1 MVAVI
6 KVEGYQLAPQQRR
19 LWPLVRA
26 GAAPNALLA
35 LSIEG
40 GLDVERLRCVV
51 QQAVETHETLRTI
64 YAEHRETNSVIQIV
78 SEASFDWRIS
88 TDQFERI
95 WLQEQESRIAPF
107 QLPQLRATLVRLS
120 PWSHMLILATTILA
134 ADARSLDNLGSW
146 IAAAYNASEN
156 RQPALQ
162 YVQYA
167 EWKNENHGSV
177 GLETDPRQLE
187 TFGFELRSVFSEGL
201 LLAAWRTL
209 LERWRVKTDVVVVDS
224 RREFDELNE
233 LVGRFSTGAP
243 CGDESFGFSFE
254 QGASRKWEGGIVVCV
269 WRRQSVAG
277 PLKLMLQCEDRGDVL
292 HLELQFDPARFN
304 RTTIE
309 DMAESYQLLLN
320 APLTTPKD
328 RLPIVG
334 PRAQQRLLSFSRDLE
349 LDATP
354 QRIDELFKEQVT
366 RSPEASAAVFEDR
379 KLTYAEL
386 DTASDALADYLIDQG
401 ATIDT
406 PVAIRLDRSLDL
418 IVAIMGVL
426 KSGGAY
432 VPIDPTFPEPRIQQ
446 ILNDCGAKIV
456 LTIEEIGKAGK
467 GPHKGKG
474 RHRDVRA
481 SEPNSLAYIIY
492 TSGSTGQPKG
502 VCVEHRQVTHYV
514 RALTNRHPMLAGC
527 SFASVSTIAADLGN
541 TAIFTALLT
550 GGCLH
555 LISRERATD
564 GAKFADY
571 LATHDVDAIK
581 IVPSHFSALTD
592 SIDIKSV
599 LPKLCLVF
607 GGEKLTTTISE
618 VTIINHYGP
627 TETTI
632 GTTTSQDMS
641 IGRPLPGTQAYIL
654 DDRLNLVP
662 HGVSGELFIG
672 GNGVARGYCNRP
684 DLTAEKFIPDRFAQH
699 SGQRLYRTGD
709 RAHFNET
716 GNLVFEGRRDRQ
728 VKIAGF
734 RIELGEV
741 EAALKNHPA
750 INEAVVIVDGDPK
763 LTAYVVSKLNA
774 NELRAFLG
782 SRLPAHMIPAA
793 IHTVS
798 HLPLTPNGKI
808 DYTAL
813 SRRSRS
819 RHINEPSDPIAKQI
833 RQICVDLID
842 NSDVD
847 IDDNLL
853 DLGVSS
859 LKAMQL
865 LARLRAAFNV
875 ALPLSAIFE
884 KPTVNGLAAL
894 INDEMVREIAQLSD
908 EEVQQRLKAYQ
919 SN

>member
-6 KVEGYQLAPQQRR
+6 QVEGYQLAPQQQR
-19 LWPLVRA
+19 LWPLVSA

-40 GLDVERLRCVV
+40 ELDVERLRRVV
-51 QQAVETHETLRTI
+51 QMAVETHETLRTI

-78 SEASFDWRIS
+78 SDASFDWRVS

-95 WLQEQESRIAPF
+95 WLQEQERRIAPF
-107 QLPQLRATLVRLS
+107 QLPQLRATLVRIS
-120 PWSHMLILATTILA
+120 TTSHMLVLATTILA

-146 IAAAYNASEN
+146 IATAYNAGEN

-167 EWKNENHGSV
+167 EWKNENHGAIGSD
-177 GLETDPRQLE
+177 TDPRQVQ
-187 TFGFELRSVFSEGL
+187 TFGFELRSKFSERQL
-201 LLAAWRTL
+201 LDTWRVL
-209 LERWRVKTDVVVVDS
+209 LERWNVKADVVVVDS
-224 RREFDELNE
+224 KREFDELND
-233 LVGRFSTGAP
+233 LVGRFSSVTG
-243 CGDESFGFSFE
+243 ESFGFSFE
-254 QGASRKWEGGIVVCV
+254 QGSWRKWEGKVAVCV

-277 PLKLMLQCEDRGDVL
+277 PFKLMLQCEDRGDVL
-292 HLELQFDPARFN
+292 HLEVQFDPASFS

-320 APLTTPKD
+320 APSSAT
-328 RLPIVG
+328 VG
-334 PRAQQRLLSFSRDLE
+334 PRAQQRLLSFSRGLE
-349 LDATP
+349 LDSNP
-354 QRIDELFKEQVT
+354 RRIDELFKEQVKQN
-366 RSPEASAAVFEDR
+366 PEASAVVFEDR

-386 DTASDALADYLIDQG
+386 DAASDALADHLIEQG

-426 KSGGAY
+426 KSGAAY
-432 VPIDPTFPEPRIQQ
+432 VPIDPTFPEPRIEQ
-446 ILNDCGAKIV
+446 ILADCGAKIV
-456 LTIEEIGKAGK
+456 LTNVTIGEAPERRRERITDPRG
-467 GPHKGKG
+467 
-474 RHRDVRA
+474 
-481 SEPNSLAYIIY
+481 LAYIIY
-492 TSGSTGQPKG
+492 TSGSTGVPKG
-502 VCVEHRQVTHYV
+502 VGVEHRQVTHYV
-514 RALTNRHPMLAGC
+514 RALINRHPMLAGC

-564 GAKFADY
+564 GAQFADY

-581 IVPSHFSALTD
+581 IVPSHFAALTD

-599 LPKLCLVF
+599 LPKRCVVF
-607 GGEKLTTTISE
+607 GGEKLAASIND
-618 VTIINHYGP
+618 VTVINHYGP

-632 GTTTSQDMS
+632 GTTTSLNTT
-641 IGRPLPGTQAYIL
+641 IGSPLPGTQAYIL
-654 DDRLNLVP
+654 DEHLNLAP

-684 DLTAEKFIPDRFAQH
+684 DLTAEKFIPDPFAQH
-699 SGQRLYRTGD
+699 GGRRLYRTGD
-709 RAHFNET
+709 RARFDET
-716 GNLVFEGRRDRQ
+716 GNLIFEGRRDRQ
-728 VKIAGF
+728 VKIRGF

-741 EAALKNHPA
+741 EAALKTHPA
-750 INEAVVIVDGDPK
+750 INDAVVIVESDESPFLAAYAAGK
-763 LTAYVVSKLNA
+763 SITAKD
-774 NELRAFLG
+774 LRDFLAL
-782 SRLPAHMIPAA
+782 RLPTHMVPSA
-793 IHTVS
+793 IHIVS
-798 HLPLTPNGKI
+798 HLPLTPNGKL

-813 SRRSRS
+813 RERSRRRT
-819 RHINEPSDPIAKQI
+819 ITEPSDPIAKQI

-842 NSDVD
+842 NADVD
-847 IDDNLL
+847 VDDNLL

-865 LARLRAAFNV
+865 LARLRAALNV

-894 INDEMVREIAQLSD
+894 VQDEMVREISQLSD
-908 EEVQQRLKAYQ
+908 EEVRQRINSFESK
-919 SN
+919 

>member
-6 KVEGYQLAPQQRR
+6 QVEGYQLAPQQRR
-19 LWPLVRA
+19 LWPLVSA

-40 GLDVERLRCVV
+40 ELDVERLRRVV
-51 QQAVETHETLRTI
+51 QMAVETHETLRTI

-78 SEASFDWRIS
+78 SDASFDWRIS

-95 WLQEQESRIAPF
+95 WLQEQERRIAPF
-107 QLPQLRATLVRLS
+107 QLPQLRATLVRIS
-120 PWSHMLILATTILA
+120 TTSHMLVLATTILA

-146 IAAAYNASEN
+146 IATAYNAGEN

-167 EWKNENHGSV
+167 EWKNENHGSIAAD
-177 GLETDPRQLE
+177 TDPRQVQ
-187 TFGFELRSVFSEGL
+187 TFGFELRSHYSERQL
-201 LLAAWRTL
+201 LDTWRVLLA
-209 LERWRVKTDVVVVDS
+209 RWNVKTDLVVVDS
-224 RREFDELNE
+224 KREFDELND
-233 LVGRFSTGAP
+233 LVGRFSSVTG
-243 CGDESFGFSFE
+243 ESFGFSFE
-254 QGASRKWEGGIVVCV
+254 QGSWRRWDGKVAVCV

-277 PLKLMLQCEDRGDVL
+277 PFELMLQCEDRGDVL
-292 HLELQFDPARFN
+292 HLELQFDPASFS

-320 APLTTPKD
+320 APSQVATAA
-328 RLPIVG
+328 RAIVG
-334 PRAQQRLLSFSRDLE
+334 PRARQRLLGFSRGLE
-349 LDATP
+349 IEVNP
-354 QRIDELFKEQVT
+354 KRIDELFREQVKQN
-366 RSPEASAAVFEDR
+366 PEAGAVIFEDR

-386 DTASDALADYLIDQG
+386 DAASDSLADHLIEQG

-426 KSGGAY
+426 KSGAAY
-432 VPIDPTFPEPRIQQ
+432 VPIDPTFPEPRIEQ
-446 ILNDCGAKIV
+446 ILADCGAKIV
-456 LTIEEIGKAGK
+456 LTNTTIGEAPKQRRNPVSDPRG
-467 GPHKGKG
+467 
-474 RHRDVRA
+474 
-481 SEPNSLAYIIY
+481 LAYIIY
-492 TSGSTGQPKG
+492 TSGSTGVPKG

-514 RALTNRHPMLAGC
+514 RALINRHPMLAGC
-527 SFASVSTIAADLGN
+527 NFASVSTIAADLGN

-564 GAKFADY
+564 GAQFADY

-581 IVPSHFSALTD
+581 IVPSHFAALTD

-599 LPKLCLVF
+599 LPKRCVVF
-607 GGEKLTTTISE
+607 GGEKLATTIND
-618 VTIINHYGP
+618 VPFINHYGP

-632 GTTTSQDMS
+632 GTTTSDS
-641 IGRPLPGTQAYIL
+641 HTTIGSPLPGTQAYIL
-654 DDRLNLVP
+654 DEYLNLAP
-662 HGVSGELFIG
+662 HGVAGELFIG

-684 DLTAEKFIPDRFAQH
+684 DLTAEKFIPDPFAPFAQH
-699 SGQRLYRTGD
+699 GGQRLYRTGD
-709 RAHFNET
+709 IARYLPN
-716 GNLVFEGRRDRQ
+716 GNIEFIGRRDRQ
-728 VKIAGF
+728 VKISGF

-741 EAALKNHPA
+741 EAALKTHPA
-750 INEAVVIVDGDPK
+750 INDAVVIVESDDSPFLAAYAAGK
-763 LTAYVVSKLNA
+763 SITAKDLRDFLN
-774 NELRAFLG
+774 L
-782 SRLPAHMIPAA
+782 RLPAHMVPSA
-793 IHTVS
+793 IHVVS
-798 HLPLTPNGKI
+798 HLPLTPNGKL

-813 SRRSRS
+813 RERSSRRT
-819 RHINEPSDPIAKQI
+819 ITEPSDPIAKQI

-842 NSDVD
+842 NTDIDV
-847 IDDNLL
+847 DDNLL

-865 LARLRAAFNV
+865 LARLRATLNV

-894 INDEMVREIAQLSD
+894 VHDEMVREISQLSD
-908 EEVQQRLKAYQ
+908 EEVRQRINSFESK
-919 SN
+919 